1 MASNEEFDFSSD
13 EENFEND
20 WKFDENDDI
29 SGYINASTT
38 QLTTQNDK
46 AVENLGINTKIVAE
60 SSSNVKKVSRMDL
73 NTAKAGMEGLDKEKI
88 NQIIHEASKGSRYYE
103 NEKKKEKQVQKR
115 IEELQRKMASFTNEQ
130 KVKAKQ
136 TADKVVQELE
146 QGRDLSRT
154 IVHIDMDA
162 FYAAVEMR
170 DDPSLKSKPM
180 AVGGS
185 AMLCTSNY
193 LARRYGVRAG
203 MPGFIAKKLCSNL
216 TIVPTNFDKYT
227 KISHEIREVLAEYDR
242 NFLPMS
248 LDEAY
253 LDITGYLRNI
263 EEQEKR
269 MSKVNDQGSR
279 KIEVKRDTDTKD
291 TDIKEIVCNKAK
303 ENDNIKRESVK
314 DERLVAVKQ
323 ETDKTETLPN
333 QDFEQV
339 TKQVKMESDFDV
351 IKYKPDEKNSE
362 GLYEAHETEA
372 KGMKNDKKLDS
383 VSKDVEHVTNQLKT
397 VSAGETTKYERGENS
412 VNQQKLECMISTGRS
427 EVQGQK
433 SALDLEQSLN
443 ENESDTSLLQE
454 EPVAAEQDMFY
465 NKVEAVV
472 KEMRRK
478 IEEKTQL
485 TASAGIAPNMFL
497 AKVCSDKNK
506 PNGQFYLKPER
517 DKIMD
522 FVRELPLRKAFG
534 IGRVSEQ
541 ILTSVLK
548 VNTCSELHDRRDLM
562 QLLFTQTA
570 CRNYLE
576 ISLGLGSTVVDV
588 DRERKSMSTETTFKE
603 INKPEEHFAKCHV
616 LCQELS
622 DSLKAHAL
630 TARKIGIKLKTINF
644 EVKTRVS
651 TASLPVRETEE
662 IFSHAKKLLVNEI
675 RSCSPEPLRLRL
687 MGVRAAEL
695 SEEGMVGG
703 SKQPTIISL
712 MKKSGSIRHHSTNMN
727 ASQTAGS
734 SDAYAPK
741 QDEVSFER
749 GYVSRVD
756 EVRNSES
763 CSDLM
768 VSDDHPSTS
777 KQYTNDQVSDQLE
790 RHSLQQNVKPERPC
804 SVADR
809 DISKEKPSTFNC
821 PVCGK
826 DLTFTSGNAL
836 LQMNQHVD
844 MCLKKQA
851 ATGVLK
857 YDSGQ
862 QTNKSK
868 QTSKKRKRESSS
880 NPNKSPKR
888 KPMDRFLTKHTK

>member
-29 SGYINASTT
+29 SAYMNASTVPLCAGT
-38 QLTTQNDK
+38 NK
-46 AVENLGINTKIVAE
+46 SVEDAEKDTKIVTE
-60 SSSNVKKVSRMDL
+60 SSSNSKKISRMDL
-73 NTAKAGMEGLDKEKI
+73 NATKAGMEGLDKEKI
-88 NQIIHEASKGSRYYE
+88 NQIIHEASKGSRFYE

-115 IEELQRKMASFTNEQ
+115 IEELQRKMASFTNDQ

-136 TADKVVQELE
+136 SADKIVQELE

-203 MPGFIAKKLCSNL
+203 MPGFIGKKLCPNL

-227 KISHEIREVLAEYDR
+227 KISQEIREVLAEYDR
-242 NFLPMS
+242 NFMPMS

-253 LDITGYLRNI
+253 LDITGYLRDRGT
-263 EEQEKR
+263 QEKR
-269 MSKVNDQGSR
+269 ADKVNYKESKEVEEKYDAER
-279 KIEVKRDTDTKD
+279 KNVDENVCVETKVNNKIENESARDDRLVVVKSETNKIEAFSRHGFEQITTQVKAEGGFAA
-291 TDIKEIVCNKAK
+291 IKCEGEVKQRSEGTTVQEIK
-303 ENDNIKRESVK
+303 NDDKIGESEYIMQLIPDSAVEIGKRER
-314 DERLVAVKQ
+314 DENCL
-323 ETDKTETLPN
+323 
-333 QDFEQV
+333 
-339 TKQVKMESDFDV
+339 
-351 IKYKPDEKNSE
+351 
-362 GLYEAHETEA
+362 
-372 KGMKNDKKLDS
+372 
-383 VSKDVEHVTNQLKT
+383 
-397 VSAGETTKYERGENS
+397 
-412 VNQQKLECMISTGRS
+412 NQQKLERRITDRQS
-427 EVQGQK
+427 EGQDK
-433 SALDLEQSLN
+433 ESDLDAHHGSS
-443 ENESDTSLLQE
+443 ESDTSLLHE
-454 EPVAAEQDMFY
+454 EPAAVGQDMFY
-465 NKVEAVV
+465 NKVEEVV
-472 KEMRRK
+472 NEMRRK

-517 DKIMD
+517 DEIMD

-576 ISLGLGSTVVDV
+576 ISLGIGSTVVDV

-603 INKPEEHFAKCHV
+603 INKPEELFAKCHE

-622 DSLKAHAL
+622 DSLKSHGL
-630 TARKIGIKLKTINF
+630 TARKIGVKLKTINF

-651 TASLPVRETEE
+651 TASFPVREAKD
-662 IFSHAKKLLVNEI
+662 IFTHAKKLLVSEI
-675 RSCSPEPLRLRL
+675 RLCSPEPLRLRL
-687 MGVRAAEL
+687 MGVRAADLCERR
-695 SEEGMVGG
+695 SVNE
-703 SKQPTIISL
+703 SRQPTILSL
-712 MKKSGSIRHHSTNMN
+712 MKKSERVRHDSTEVNE
-727 ASQTAGS
+727 SQTTGLS
-734 SDAYAPK
+734 KAYIPE
-741 QDEVSFER
+741 QDEVKLGHMSETND
-749 GYVSRVD
+749 VQ
-756 EVRNSES
+756 NSEIYRDMS
-763 CSDLM
+763 GL
-768 VSDDHPSTS
+768 DDHPSTS
-777 KQYTNDQVSDQLE
+777 KHYTNDYQVSSDQHQGHDFHGNIE
-790 RHSLQQNVKPERPC
+790 NPDNKGVSEEVHVPT
-804 SVADR
+804 
-809 DISKEKPSTFNC
+809 TFNC
-821 PVCGK
+821 PVCGN
-826 DLTFTSGNAL
+826 DLTFKFGNTL
-836 LQMNQHVD
+836 LQINQHVD
-844 MCLKKQA
+844 VCLKKQ
-851 ATGVLK
+851 TTSK

-862 QTNKSK
+862 KTNKSK
-868 QTSKKRKRESSS
+868 LTSKKRKRESSS
-880 NPNKSPKR
+880 NLNKAVKR
-888 KPMDRFLTKHTK
+888 KPMDRFLTKQAE

>member
-1 MASNEEFDFSSD
+1 MAAQEGFDISSD

-20 WKFDENDDI
+20 WKFDENDNI
-29 SGYINASTT
+29 SASVDANTATLNVDTNKDVANFGKYIK
-38 QLTTQNDK
+38 L
-46 AVENLGINTKIVAE
+46 VAE
-60 SSSNVKKVSRMDL
+60 NSSERQKVSRMDL
-73 NTAKAGMEGLDKEKI
+73 NTAKAGMEGLDKDKI
-88 NQIIHEASKGSRYYE
+88 NHIIHEASKGSRFYE

-115 IEELQRKMASFTNEQ
+115 IEELQTKMASFYDEQ
-130 KVKAKQ
+130 KAKARQIANK
-136 TADKVVQELE
+136 TVQELE
-146 QGRDLSRT
+146 QARDLSRT

-203 MPGFIAKKLCSNL
+203 MPGFIAKKLCPNL

-253 LDITGYLRNI
+253 LDITGYLRTIGDGKQQQREGVIVKI
-263 EEQEKR
+263 EEAGEMEGKHEIQKH
-269 MSKVNDQGSR
+269 
-279 KIEVKRDTDTKD
+279 DTGEFASMC
-291 TDIKEIVCNKAK
+291 I
-303 ENDNIKRESVK
+303 RESAPARSNEYVTR
-314 DERLVAVKQ
+314 EWVNNELVEVKQ
-323 ETDKTETLPN
+323 ETDDPEAISD

-339 TKQVKMESDFDV
+339 VKPVNGERTVDAIIHEANETNCARIRGVDVVEDEALPSDRDLES
-351 IKYKPDEKNSE
+351 IPDLNIE
-362 GLYEAHETEA
+362 LVA
-372 KGMKNDKKLDS
+372 K
-383 VSKDVEHVTNQLKT
+383 QLKVDT
-397 VSAGETTKYERGENS
+397 VEGKASLEL
-412 VNQQKLECMISTGRS
+412 VNQTKDEGIGQTIDA
-427 EVQGQK
+427 EVDKIKRQ
-433 SALDLEQSLN
+433 DPDTSLG
-443 ENESDTSLLQE
+443 ENESDTDE
-454 EPVAAEQDMFY
+454 VHKERATTDRGVFY
-465 NKVEAVV
+465 NTVEEVV
-472 KEMRRK
+472 KELRRK

-517 DKIMD
+517 DKIME

-548 VNTCSELHDRRDLM
+548 VNTCSELYDRRDLM
-562 QLLFTQTA
+562 QLLFTPVA

-603 INKPEEHFAKCHV
+603 INKPEEHFAKCRE

-622 DSLKAHAL
+622 DSLKAHGL
-630 TARKIGIKLKTINF
+630 TARKIGIKLKTVNF
-644 EVKTRVS
+644 EVKTRVT
-651 TASLPVRETEE
+651 TASFPVQKADEL
-662 IFSHAKKLLVNEI
+662 FSHAKKLLVNEI
-675 RSCSPEPLRLRL
+675 RTCSPEPLRLRL
-687 MGVRAAEL
+687 MGVRAAEFP
-695 SEEGMVGG
+695 EKGMDNE
-703 SKQPTIISL
+703 SKQPTILSL
-712 MKKSGSIRHHSTNMN
+712 VKKGGNAGSTNLN
-727 ASQTAGS
+727 TSQAAGS
-734 SDAYAPK
+734 RNAHVTK
-741 QDEVSFER
+741 QEEVSLEHASTS
-749 GYVSRVD
+749 GVAALQ
-756 EVRNSES
+756 NSEF
-763 CSDLM
+763 CSDSMLN
-768 VSDDHPSTS
+768 DHPSTS
-777 KQYTNDQVSDQLE
+777 KENTIDGLSSE
-790 RHSLQQNVKPERPC
+790 TVKMERP
-804 SVADR
+804 SPVKQDVSR
-809 DISKEKPSTFNC
+809 EEPTTFSC

-826 DLTFTSGNAL
+826 NLTFTTCNAL

-844 MCLKKQA
+844 MCLRKQA
-851 ATGVLK
+851 IPGVLK

-862 QTNKSK
+862 QSSKAK

-880 NPNKSPKR
+880 NPNKTVKR